1 MSQNYRCL
9 NFTTRCLNSNH
20 SLPELKPQ
28 ASPINRSILTHIC
41 LNARIN
47 VVLCVLSG
55 SCTGSVASIG
65 IIGIISSCIV
75 HLITMHELHSG
86 HLRTIFVG
94 ISEPLNPLPA
104 GRASWSNI
112 NGEKSQQP
120 TAISCFTKKRNSM
133 LLLLFAHIYMHHASA
148 AQKHWSNMKHE
159 AW

>member
-1 MSQNYRCL
+1 
-9 NFTTRCLNSNH
+9 
-20 SLPELKPQ
+20 
-28 ASPINRSILTHIC
+28 
-41 LNARIN
+41 
-47 VVLCVLSG
+47 
-55 SCTGSVASIG
+55 VASIG

-148 AQKHWSNMKHE
+148 AQKHWSNMKHGE
-159 AW
+159 LVSRLQTAAGWCISDVELEDPELAAASHGA